1 MKKKYIWLLTLV
13 MTITM
18 IWLIIMQGRW
28 IKNSLIVR
36 EQQLTQ
42 SVNKALYRVVNKIEE
57 RETVLQITNETVT
70 FSTDSTALPGTDAFM
85 KKGEDKYERNAESAT
100 DMLVFKGDS
109 GTYQIPVADTA
120 EVRKAF
126 GRDKLKQDI
135 VSKLDKKTV
144 FVENII
150 NKLIRKEINI
160 EERISKNY
168 LNKVLEESFKL
179 NGIDLPYEFAVRD
192 GDNDYLLMSDSF
204 NLNYVRK
211 TYETLLFP
219 NDVLSSNN
227 YLVVYFTKDKS
238 YIREEMPQPVV
249 TSVILT
255 IIISLTF
262 SLTIFIIYRQRKLS
276 ELKNDFISN
285 MTHELKTPV
294 STISLASQMLDDS
307 NINLDKKRLSG
318 ILKIIDDESKRL
330 SFQIEKV
337 LQTSLFEKGRIHMKT
352 DLLDVH
358 DIINTSAK
366 NMKLRLAEKGGSLR
380 EELNADNTAVAADE
394 MHLTNVF
401 YNLLD
406 NAVKYSRDDVPPEIV
421 VSTENTKNGIRIKVS
436 DNGIGIS
443 PEHRKRVFNKFYR
456 VQKGDVHNVKGFGLG
471 LSYVKRVIEEHK
483 GKISV
488 ESNTGA
494 GTVFKIFLPQNVSL
508 S

>member
-1 MKKKYIWLLTLV
+1 MKKKYIWLLTAI
-13 MTITM
+13 MTFTM
-18 IWLIIMQGRW
+18 IWLIIVQGRW
-28 IKNSLIVR
+28 IKNSLIIR

-42 SVNKALYRVVNKIEE
+42 SVNKALFRVVNKIEE
-57 RETVLQITNETVT
+57 RETVLQITRETIS
-70 FSTDSTALPGTDAFM
+70 FSNDSTELPGTRLFYD
-85 KKGEDKYERNAESAT
+85 RNTQLSTQELHSPNNV
-100 DMLVFKGDS
+100 LVLKNDS
-109 GTYQIPVADTA
+109 NNFSIADTSA
-120 EVRKAF
+120 QA
-126 GRDKLKQDI
+126 GHSYNRDELKQNI
-135 VSKLDKKTV
+135 EKKMDKKSV
-144 FVENII
+144 FVENIV

-160 EERISKNY
+160 EERISKDF
-168 LNKVLEESFKL
+168 LNSVLEESFRL

-192 GDNDYLLMSDSF
+192 ADNNYYLRSDGF
-204 NLNYVRK
+204 NLNFVKK

-219 NDVLSSNN
+219 NDILSSNN

-238 YIREEMPQPVV
+238 YIREEMPQPII
-249 TSVILT
+249 TSIILT

-262 SLTIFIIYRQRKLS
+262 SLTIYIIYRQRKLS

-294 STISLASQMLDDS
+294 STISLASQMLDDT
-307 NINLDKKRLSG
+307 NIEIDKKNISG

-352 DLLDVH
+352 ELLDVH
-358 DIINTSAK
+358 EIIHTSVI
-366 NMKLRLAEKGGSLR
+366 NMQLRVAEKQGKITENLKA
-380 EELNADNTAVAADE
+380 ENAVIPADE

-406 NAVKYSRDDVPPEIV
+406 NAVKYSREDVPPEIF
-421 VSTENTKNGIRIKVS
+421 VSSENCKNGIRIRIA

-443 PEHRKRVFNKFYR
+443 AEHRKRIFNKFYR
-456 VQKGDVHNVKGFGLG
+456 VQRGNIHTVKGFGLG

-488 ESNTGA
+488 ESNA
-494 GTVFKIFLPQNVSL
+494 GHGSVFKIFLPTDAEDA
-508 S
+508 